1 MKFSENW
8 LRTFVDPPLSTHDL
22 AHVLTMAGVEVET
35 IEPVSQPFDGV
46 VVAEV
51 LSVRKHPD
59 ADLLHV
65 CEVNT
70 GPAMAGKRLQIVC
83 GAANVR
89 SGIKVPCALPGARL
103 PNLAIRQTTI
113 RGVESAGML
122 CSARE
127 LGLEETAPG
136 LMLLPA
142 DAPVGSDFRHY
153 YELED
158 SIFTLKLTP
167 NRGDCLSLSGIAR
180 EVSAITSAK
189 LTPLEIPPVADQ
201 IDEALVIRVDA
212 PDACPL
218 YCGRVVLGISLNAP
232 TPSWLRRRLERSG
245 LRTVNAVVDITNYVM
260 LETGQPLHAFDL
272 AQIAGALSGSIHVRY
287 AHPGEELKLLNGENL
302 VLQPDMLVI
311 ADEVKPL
318 ALAGIMGGDESGV
331 GAGTKDLFLES
342 AFFSPSVIAGKSFSL
357 GFGSDS
363 AYRFE
368 RGVDFSGTRNALERA
383 TRLVLDICGGKS
395 GAITELKDQLPLRNP
410 ISLRLTRARRVL
422 GIDFEKQTIAELLQR
437 LQLSFSGAEG
447 IFSVKPPP
455 YRFDLGIETDLIEE
469 LARIYGYDRIPV
481 AAPKARLT
489 MLPEPETRRTLPEVR
504 QILTSRD
511 YQEVIN
517 YAFVDPA
524 WEHELADNKQPAAL
538 KNPLSS
544 QMAVMRSSLS
554 ASLIANLEFN
564 LNRKQTRVR
573 LFEVGCCFQAR
584 GDTIT
589 QQEKL
594 GGLCYGDALAEQW
607 DVPTREVD
615 FYDVKAD
622 IEALFWPRDVRV
634 VPASHPA
641 LHPGKSGE
649 IRLGDR
655 SAGYI
660 GELHP
665 RWRQKIGLLKSAV
678 LFELEMDVLMERDL
692 PQAAEISKYPPIR
705 RDIAVVVSENVA
717 VQTILDQVRAKKI
730 PLISEVHLFDVY
742 RGKGMEVGKKSLAF
756 RMLLQDTEK
765 TLTDAEA
772 DRTVSRLLRVLENEF
787 GAVLRDH

>member
-1 MKFSENW
+1 
-8 LRTFVDPPLSTHDL
+8 
-22 AHVLTMAGVEVET
+22 
-35 IEPVSQPFDGV
+35 
-46 VVAEV
+46 
-51 LSVRKHPD
+51 
-59 ADLLHV
+59 
-65 CEVNT
+65 
-70 GPAMAGKRLQIVC
+70 
-83 GAANVR
+83 
-89 SGIKVPCALPGARL
+89 
-103 PNLAIRQTTI
+103 
-113 RGVESAGML
+113 
-122 CSARE
+122 
-127 LGLEETAPG
+127 
-136 LMLLPA
+136 
-142 DAPVGSDFRHY
+142 
-153 YELED
+153 
-158 SIFTLKLTP
+158 
-167 NRGDCLSLSGIAR
+167 
-180 EVSAITSAK
+180 
-189 LTPLEIPPVADQ
+189 
-201 IDEALVIRVDA
+201 
-212 PDACPL
+212 
-218 YCGRVVLGISLNAP
+218 
-232 TPSWLRRRLERSG
+232 
-245 LRTVNAVVDITNYVM
+245 
-260 LETGQPLHAFDL
+260 
-272 AQIAGALSGSIHVRY
+272 
-287 AHPGEELKLLNGENL
+287 
-302 VLQPDMLVI
+302 
-311 ADEVKPL
+311 
-318 ALAGIMGGDESGV
+318 MGGDESGV

-383 TRLVLDICGGKS
+383 TRLVLDICGGKN
-395 GAITELKDQLPLRNP
+395 GAITELKGQLPLRNP

-422 GIDFEKQTIAELLQR
+422 GIDLEKQTIVELLQR
-437 LQLSFSGAEG
+437 LQFSFSGAEG

-455 YRFDLGIETDLIEE
+455 YRFDLGIEADLIEE
-469 LARIYGYDRIPV
+469 LARIYGYDRIPA
-481 AAPKARLT
+481 AAPKARLP
-489 MLPEPETRRTLPEVR
+489 MLPEPETRRTLPQVR
-504 QILTSRD
+504 QILTSRE

-517 YAFVDPA
+517 YSFLDPA
-524 WEHELADNKQPAAL
+524 WEHELADNQQPVAL

-573 LFEVGCCFQAR
+573 LFEIGCCFQAR

-607 DVPTREVD
+607 GAPTREVD

-622 IEALFWPRDVRV
+622 IEALFWPRDLRV
-634 VPASHPA
+634 VPTSHPA
-641 LHPGKSGE
+641 LHPGKSGQ

-665 RWRQKIGLLKSAV
+665 RWRQKIGLLKSVV
-678 LFELEMDVLMERDL
+678 LFELEMDILMERDL
-692 PQAAEISKYPPIR
+692 PKAAEISKYPPIR
-705 RDIAVVVSENVA
+705 RDVAVVVSDNVV
-717 VQTILDQVRAKKI
+717 VQTILDRLRAKKI

-772 DRTVSRLLRVLENEF
+772 DRTVSRLLSVLENEF